1 VLIGLVL
8 AIMTGVT
15 VHNLQGLGWI
25 GTTPVGIDLSLA
37 YGRWLG
43 LYANWEGIGAQ
54 VVAMLI
60 VYGSY
65 AAARALQ
72 ARRRRRAQRVVAQ
85 PMSFGGPGG
94 L

>member
-1 VLIGLVL
+1 
-8 AIMTGVT
+8 

-25 GTTPVGIDLSLA
+25 GTTPVGFDLSLA

-54 VVAMLI
+54 VAAMLV

-65 AAARALQ
+65 PRRALQ
-72 ARRRRRAQRVVAQ
+72 SRRRRRALRGVA
-85 PMSFGGPGG
+85 PA
-94 L
+94 